1 MEAASASAMSTKKFG
16 YLPIP
21 PVENKEHWDEVKQ
34 ILLEAEPAALYEFH
48 KVVHNIMKERNIEVP
63 VIDGK

>member
-34 ILLEAEPAALYEFH
+34 ILLEAEPTALYKLH
-48 KVVHNIMKERNIEVP
+48 MVIHNTMKERNIAIP